1 MNKKLILR
9 VIGIISALMLMV
21 SMFVPFT
28 NFEGFT
34 QVFFKDF
41 NDEYVAYILNA
52 LGLLAI
58 VVFVL
63 NKKKELAYITVGAS
77 LIVAIIY
84 TITLKDNFSYLSFGY
99 YLLVISPILMFISV
113 ILYPKEEVI
122 PVFNENKEEF
132 DNNISNTNIISE
144 PNEYAKSIMEQP
156 VMRDISELQGSQSIL
171 SQVEQPVITPNSG
184 PQSLTSLANSQT
196 NQNVGYNGQVNNQ
209 YETINNQMP
218 KSNQV
223 NNPVYGNT
231 QVNKVYENNSGQ
243 LNQMYRQQYQSQ
255 MVNQTPQNISQVQ
268 PNYSNMNNVVNNQN
282 MSGQMAQTT
291 NNNQSGQV
299 NRETPNNLGNSSIFN
314 QNPIDFR

>member
-9 VIGIISALMLMV
+9 VVGIISALMLMV

-34 QVFFKDF
+34 QTFFKDF
-41 NDEYVAYILNA
+41 NDEYVAYILNL
-52 LGLLAI
+52 LGLLTI
-58 VVFVL
+58 IVFVL

-99 YLLVISPILMFISV
+99 YLLVIAPILMFISV

-156 VMRDISELQGSQSIL
+156 VMKNISELQGSQSIL

-209 YETINNQMP
+209 YGIVNNQMP
-218 KSNQV
+218 KSNQ
-223 NNPVYGNT
+223 NT

-268 PNYSNMNNVVNNQN
+268 PNYSNMNNVVNN
-282 MSGQMAQTT
+282 GQTLQ
-291 NNNQSGQV
+291 NNNTQT
-299 NRETPNNLGNSSIFN
+299 NNNLGNSSIFN

>member
-9 VIGIISALMLMV
+9 VVGIISALMLMV

-34 QVFFKDF
+34 QTFFKDF
-41 NDEYVAYILNA
+41 NDEYVAYILNL
-52 LGLLAI
+52 LGLLTI
-58 VVFVL
+58 IVFVL

-99 YLLVISPILMFISV
+99 YLLVIAPILMFISV

-132 DNNISNTNIISE
+132 DNNISNTSIVSE

-156 VMRDISELQGSQSIL
+156 VTRDISELQGSQSIL

-209 YETINNQMP
+209 YGIVNNQMP
-218 KSNQV
+218 KSNQ
-223 NNPVYGNT
+223 NT

-268 PNYSNMNNVVNNQN
+268 PNYSNMNNVVNN
-282 MSGQMAQTT
+282 GQTLQ
-291 NNNQSGQV
+291 NNNTQT
-299 NRETPNNLGNSSIFN
+299 NNNLGNSSIFN